1 MLDSRWLLRLVVDR
15 ANTRIGKA
23 VMSDDFWIKLGWWLF
38 VTSAVFFMIAAW
50 RAGDIIALI
59 GAVAFLAA
67 NIAFIIPI
75 YRGRN

>member
-1 MLDSRWLLRLVVDR
+1 
-15 ANTRIGKA
+15 
-23 VMSDDFWIKLGWWLF
+23 MSDDFWIKLGWWLF